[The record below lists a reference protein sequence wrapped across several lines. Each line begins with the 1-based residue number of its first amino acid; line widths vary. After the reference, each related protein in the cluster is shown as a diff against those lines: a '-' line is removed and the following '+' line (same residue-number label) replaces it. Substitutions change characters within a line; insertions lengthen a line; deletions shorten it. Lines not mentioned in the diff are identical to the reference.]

1 MTPRLKEKEACRFFQ
16 QIISGIDYVHKL
28 GIVHRDLKPE
38 NLLLDKNKNIKIVDF
53 GLSNLYKTNEMLKTA
68 CGSPC
73 YAAPEM
79 IAGKKYVGLR
89 VDIWSAGVILYAM
102 ICGYLPF
109 DDPDTQL
116 LYRKIMSGD
125 YTIPSHVS
133 PEGRKLMESILNI
146 DPERRY
152 TIEQIRNHPW
162 YKLHTPKE
170 PQGIIVGYHKI
181 PLDETIL
188 NQVPSYGYDIEEVK
202 KNINNNKHNKMTT
215 LYYLL
220 MLKAAKTGHSSPAD
234 ITSSTFTPELIG
246 SGPSKTER
254 EASVERN
261 IGGGRSESIPKQRQT
276 EREPSENRGL
286 PSEKNR
292 EREKDRERERERE
305 KERDDSLTPSRGRVV
320 DGSFGGGSK
329 VDPRKSETRQQDS
342 TKPQPKPSIDLNR
355 SRNTGV
361 NTSKAANN
369 NNFYDIQKPKSP
381 KVSMSPV
388 PRRDEPTDRQRNT
401 NTDLG
406 TSMELDS
413 SLANSNMQKKILM
426 NKIKE
431 INEGGS
437 KERRVADPLVS
448 DSRAEK
454 NRAVNTSTPNAG
466 YNMMGYENRSVDR
479 KVTPSQQGPSATIL
493 KESFK
498 SSFCLIRYRKIRRRR

>member
-1 MTPRLKEKEACRFFQ
+1 M
-16 QIISGIDYVHKL
+16 
-28 GIVHRDLKPE
+28 
-38 NLLLDKNKNIKIVDF
+38 DKNKNIKIVDF

-133 PEGRKLMESILNI
+133 PEGRKLLECILNI

-152 TIEQIRNHPW
+152 TIDQIRNHPW

-170 PQGIIVGYHKI
+170 PQGIIVGYHRI
-181 PLDETIL
+181 PIDEAIL
-188 NQVPSYGYDIEEVK
+188 IQVPGYGYDPEEVR
-202 KNINNNKHNKMTT
+202 KNLNNNKHNKMTT

-220 MLKAAKTGHSSPAD
+220 MLKAAKAGHSSHAD
-234 ITSSTFTPELIG
+234 ITSQNFTPELIG
-246 SGPSKTER
+246 SAPSKAER
-254 EASVERN
+254 EASMGRTSVAA
-261 IGGGRSESIPKQRQT
+261 RSESIPKHRQT
-276 EREPSENRGL
+276 EREREASENRTL

-292 EREKDRERERERE
+292 DRDTERERERERE
-305 KERDDSLTPSRGRVV
+305 DSLTPSKGRAT
-320 DGSFGGGSK
+320 DGSFGGGSRIDK
-329 VDPRKSETRQQDS
+329 KNDPRQAETN
-342 TKPQPKPSIDLNR
+342 KPQPKPSIDLNR

-361 NTSKAANN
+361 NTSKTGNN
-369 NNFYDIQKPKSP
+369 TTYEENQRPKSP
-381 KVSMSPV
+381 KISMSPV
-388 PRRDEPTDRQRNT
+388 PRREDNNDRQRPN
-401 NTDLG
+401 NADLG

-437 KERRVADPLVS
+437 RDRRADPAPS
-448 DSRAEK
+448 DSRADK
-454 NRAVNTSTPNAG
+454 NRAVNTSTPHAG
-466 YNMMGYENRSVDR
+466 YNMIGFENRSVDR
-479 KVTPSQQGPSATIL
+479 KTQPGQQGPSGTIL

-498 SSFCLIRYRKIRRRR
+498 SSPT